1 MENRNL
7 APIGLGCLVEVLL
20 FAAVIT
26 ALSADQAASFL
37 VYMMLLAVPA
47 WIVRSFVFSDSTPL
61 WMRALLGPAG
71 ALLALAAAALFPL
84 HVDSDDEKPAES
96 AAKAGTGA
104 AANVGIAEN
113 APRETVEDVLAE
125 LDSLVGLEEVKA
137 EVRKLVNLAKVNE
150 ARRAQGLKV
159 PPMSYHMV
167 FTGNPGTGKTTVAR
181 IVARAFRTL
190 GIAKTGQLVE
200 TDRAGLVGTYAGE
213 TATKTNAK
221 VDEAIGGVL
230 FVDEAYQ
237 LVSGDN
243 DNYGKEA
250 IAALIKRMEDD
261 RDKLIV
267 VAAGYTDEMREF
279 LDANPGMRS
288 RIARTI
294 EFPDYSA
301 AELAAIFRS
310 MAKKNDFTL
319 APDLEAGLD
328 AAIAKLTAR
337 RDRTFG
343 NARFVRQLFE
353 DATGRQANRLAEE
366 GSLDADA
373 LKTLVLADLA
383 VGERKADLHAPTVE
397 EVLAELDALT
407 GMKPVKEEVRRLVA
421 TVKANKLRAE
431 KGVGG
436 DVTMS
441 YNFVFT
447 GNPGTGKTT
456 VARILGRAFRALGVL
471 ERANFVETDRSGLV
485 AKYEGQTAAKT
496 NKLIDSAAGGILF
509 IDEAYQLN
517 QGENDQY
524 GAEAVATLLKRMEDA
539 RGTMVVIIAG
549 YKEEMKKFMAINSGL
564 ESRFNRTI
572 EFPDYS
578 AKELAEIYRSM
589 AKKAKYTL
597 SADTDHWLEPY
608 ISMLTKERGKSF
620 GNARWARNLFEKSIE
635 RQALRVTELAD
646 PSPEELTTIRL
657 KDLGVKLKDKKSR
670 RRPTLAWAGPTL
682 PSAMEPLTAV
692 FGMGTGMTTPL
703 WPPAKS
709 RRVGD

>member
-47 WIVRSFVFSDSTPL
+47 WIVRSFVFSDRTPL

-84 HVDSDDEKPAES
+84 HVDSDEEKTAES
-96 AAKAGTGA
+96 AAKAETGA
-104 AANVGIAEN
+104 AANAGIAEN

-181 IVARAFRTL
+181 IVARAFRAL

-200 TDRAGLVGTYAGE
+200 TDRAGLVGAYAGE

-353 DATGRQANRLAEE
+353 DATCRQANRLAEE

-597 SADTDHWLEPY
+597 SADADHWLEPY

-657 KDLGVKLKDKKSR
+657 KDLGVKLKDPNAS
-670 RRPTLAWAGPTL
+670 
-682 PSAMEPLTAV
+682 SE
-692 FGMGTGMTTPL
+692 
-703 WPPAKS
+703 
-709 RRVGD
+709 D

>member
-1 MENRNL
+1 MQKNHL
-7 APIGLGCLVEVLL
+7 FPFGLGCLLKALL
-20 FAAVIT
+20 FIAAIT
-26 ALSADQAASFL
+26 TILSYFDSGEGTPEQPAAKSE
-37 VYMMLLAVPA
+37 Y
-47 WIVRSFVFSDSTPL
+47 
-61 WMRALLGPAG
+61 G
-71 ALLALAAAALFPL
+71 
-84 HVDSDDEKPAES
+84 S
-96 AAKAGTGA
+96 AAKAA
-104 AANVGIAEN
+104 AA
-113 APRETVEDVLAE
+113 APRETVEEVLAE

-181 IVARAFRTL
+181 IVARAFRAL

-267 VAAGYTDEMREF
+267 IAAGYTDEMRDF

-310 MAKKNDFTL
+310 MAKKNDFTR

-353 DATGRQANRLAEE
+353 DATGRQANRLAEA

-431 KGVGG
+431 KGVGE

-657 KDLGVKLKDKKSR
+657 KDLGVKLKDPNAS
-670 RRPTLAWAGPTL
+670 
-682 PSAMEPLTAV
+682 SE
-692 FGMGTGMTTPL
+692 
-703 WPPAKS
+703 
-709 RRVGD
+709 D

>member
-20 FAAVIT
+20 FAAVVA
-26 ALSADQAASFL
+26 ALDADQGASFL
-37 VYMMLLAVPA
+37 FYMVLMAIPA
-47 WIVRSFVFSDSTPL
+47 WIVRYFVFDDDTPL

-104 AANVGIAEN
+104 AAKAAAA
-113 APRETVEDVLAE
+113 APRETVEEVLAE

-181 IVARAFRTL
+181 IVARAFRAL
-190 GIAKTGQLVE
+190 GIARTGQLVE

-243 DNYGKEA
+243 DNSGKEA
-250 IAALIKRMEDD
+250 IATLIKRMEDD

-267 VAAGYTDEMREF
+267 IAAGYTDEMRDF

-310 MAKKNDFTL
+310 MAKKNDFSL

-353 DATGRQANRLAEE
+353 DATGRQANRLAES
-366 GSLDADA
+366 GSLDTAA

-383 VGERKADLHAPTVE
+383 AGERHADPHAPTVE

-657 KDLGVKLKDKKSR
+657 KDLGVKLKDPNAS
-670 RRPTLAWAGPTL
+670 
-682 PSAMEPLTAV
+682 SE
-692 FGMGTGMTTPL
+692 
-703 WPPAKS
+703 
-709 RRVGD
+709 D

>member
-1 MENRNL
+1 MQKNHL

-47 WIVRSFVFSDSTPL
+47 WIVRSFVFSDRTPL
-61 WMRALLGPAG
+61 WMRTLLGPAG

-96 AAKAGTGA
+96 AAKAETGA
-104 AANVGIAEN
+104 AANAGIAEN
-113 APRETVEDVLAE
+113 APRETVEEVLAE
-125 LDSLVGLEEVKA
+125 LDSLVGLDEVKA

-181 IVARAFRTL
+181 IVARAFRAL
-190 GIAKTGQLVE
+190 GIARTGQLVE

-267 VAAGYTDEMREF
+267 IAAGYTDEMRDF

-353 DATGRQANRLAEE
+353 DATGRQANRLAES

-578 AKELAEIYRSM
+578 TKELAEIYRSM

-657 KDLGVKLKDKKSR
+657 KDLGVKLKDPNAS
-670 RRPTLAWAGPTL
+670 
-682 PSAMEPLTAV
+682 SE
-692 FGMGTGMTTPL
+692 
-703 WPPAKS
+703 
-709 RRVGD
+709 D

>member
-1 MENRNL
+1 MQKNHL

-20 FAAVIT
+20 FAAVVA
-26 ALSADQAASFL
+26 ALDADQGASFL
-37 VYMMLLAVPA
+37 FYMVLMAIPA
-47 WIVRSFVFSDSTPL
+47 WIVRYFVFDDDTPL

-104 AANVGIAEN
+104 AANAGIAEN
-113 APRETVEDVLAE
+113 APRETVEEVLAE

-181 IVARAFRTL
+181 IVARAFRAL

-267 VAAGYTDEMREF
+267 VAAGYTDEMRDF

-328 AAIAKLTAR
+328 AAIAKLIAR

-353 DATGRQANRLAEE
+353 DATGRQANRLAES

-578 AKELAEIYRSM
+578 AMELAEIYRSM

-657 KDLGVKLKDKKSR
+657 KDLGVKLKDPNAS
-670 RRPTLAWAGPTL
+670 
-682 PSAMEPLTAV
+682 SE
-692 FGMGTGMTTPL
+692 
-703 WPPAKS
+703 
-709 RRVGD
+709 D

>member
-1 MENRNL
+1 MQKNHL

-20 FAAVIT
+20 FAAVVA
-26 ALSADQAASFL
+26 ALDADQGASFL
-37 VYMMLLAVPA
+37 FYMVLMAIPA
-47 WIVRSFVFSDSTPL
+47 WIVRYFVFDDDTPL

-96 AAKAGTGA
+96 AAKAETGA
-104 AANVGIAEN
+104 AANAGIAEN

-125 LDSLVGLEEVKA
+125 LDSLVGLDEVKA

-181 IVARAFRTL
+181 IVARAFRAL
-190 GIAKTGQLVE
+190 GIARTGQLVE
-200 TDRAGLVGTYAGE
+200 TDRAGLVGAYAGE

-243 DNYGKEA
+243 DNYGREA
-250 IAALIKRMEDD
+250 IATLIKRMEDD

-267 VAAGYTDEMREF
+267 IAAGYTDEMRDF

-353 DATGRQANRLAEE
+353 DATGRQANRLAES

-436 DVTMS
+436 NVTMS

-471 ERANFVETDRSGLV
+471 DRANFVETDRSGLV

-657 KDLGVKLKDKKSR
+657 KDLGVKLKDPNAS
-670 RRPTLAWAGPTL
+670 
-682 PSAMEPLTAV
+682 SE
-692 FGMGTGMTTPL
+692 
-703 WPPAKS
+703 
-709 RRVGD
+709 D

>member
-61 WMRALLGPAG
+61 WMRTLLGPAG

-113 APRETVEDVLAE
+113 APRETVEEVLAE
-125 LDSLVGLEEVKA
+125 LDSLVGLDEVKA

-181 IVARAFRTL
+181 IVARAFRAL

-243 DNYGKEA
+243 DNYGREA

-267 VAAGYTDEMREF
+267 IAAGYTDEMRDF

-366 GSLDADA
+366 GNLDADA

-407 GMKPVKEEVRRLVA
+407 GMKPVKEEVRRLIA

-657 KDLGVKLKDKKSR
+657 KDLGVKLKDPNAS
-670 RRPTLAWAGPTL
+670 
-682 PSAMEPLTAV
+682 SE
-692 FGMGTGMTTPL
+692 
-703 WPPAKS
+703 
-709 RRVGD
+709 D

>member
-1 MENRNL
+1 MQKNHL

-20 FAAVIT
+20 FAAVVA
-26 ALSADQAASFL
+26 ALDADQGASFL
-37 VYMMLLAVPA
+37 FYMVLMAIPA
-47 WIVRSFVFSDSTPL
+47 WIVRYFVFDDDTPL

-96 AAKAGTGA
+96 SAKAGTGA
-104 AANVGIAEN
+104 AANAGIAEN

-181 IVARAFRTL
+181 IVARAFRAL
-190 GIAKTGQLVE
+190 GIARTGQLVE

-267 VAAGYTDEMREF
+267 VAAGYTDEMSDF

-471 ERANFVETDRSGLV
+471 DRANFVETDRSGLV

-657 KDLGVKLKDKKSR
+657 KDLGVKLKDPNAS
-670 RRPTLAWAGPTL
+670 
-682 PSAMEPLTAV
+682 SE
-692 FGMGTGMTTPL
+692 
-703 WPPAKS
+703 
-709 RRVGD
+709 D

>member
-47 WIVRSFVFSDSTPL
+47 WIVRSFVFSDRTPL

-84 HVDSDDEKPAES
+84 HVDSDEEKTAES
-96 AAKAGTGA
+96 AAKAETGA
-104 AANVGIAEN
+104 AANAGIAEN

-181 IVARAFRTL
+181 IVARAFRAL

-200 TDRAGLVGTYAGE
+200 TDRAGLVGAYAGE

-353 DATGRQANRLAEE
+353 DATCRQANRLAEE

-646 PSPEELTTIRL
+646 P
-657 KDLGVKLKDKKSR
+657 
-670 RRPTLAWAGPTL
+670 
-682 PSAMEPLTAV
+682 
-692 FGMGTGMTTPL
+692 
-703 WPPAKS
+703 
-709 RRVGD
+709 

>member
-1 MENRNL
+1 MQKNHL
-7 APIGLGCLVEVLL
+7 FPFGLGCLLKALL
-20 FAAVIT
+20 FIAAIT
-26 ALSADQAASFL
+26 TILSYFDSGEGTPEQPAAKSE
-37 VYMMLLAVPA
+37 
-47 WIVRSFVFSDSTPL
+47 D
-61 WMRALLGPAG
+61 G
-71 ALLALAAAALFPL
+71 
-84 HVDSDDEKPAES
+84 S
-96 AAKAGTGA
+96 AAKAA
-104 AANVGIAEN
+104 AA

-125 LDSLVGLEEVKA
+125 LDSLVGLDEVKA

-181 IVARAFRTL
+181 IVARAFRAL
-190 GIAKTGQLVE
+190 GIAKIGQLVE

-267 VAAGYTDEMREF
+267 VAAGYTDEMRDF

-301 AELAAIFRS
+301 PELAAIFRS

-353 DATGRQANRLAEE
+353 DATGRQANRLAES

-471 ERANFVETDRSGLV
+471 DRANFVETDRSGLV

-657 KDLGVKLKDKKSR
+657 KDLGVKLKDPNAS
-670 RRPTLAWAGPTL
+670 
-682 PSAMEPLTAV
+682 SE
-692 FGMGTGMTTPL
+692 
-703 WPPAKS
+703 
-709 RRVGD
+709 D